1 MNWTTPDAYCDLFD
15 RLERNN
21 VPYVVVS
28 GVAVVLH
35 GHVRP
40 IVDLDIVIAATP
52 DESSRA
58 IQTLT
63 EAGFVPSIPLPLSM
77 VTVLRMFDQ
86 AQREV
91 DVFVRY
97 HIPFQALWESSE
109 RRLVGNSVVRIMS
122 MEHLLRAKRIT
133 GRPHDLLDIEGL
145 LRLEGGSAQSSAINI
160 ESGMSHDSLDKGE

>member
-1 MNWTTPDAYCDLFD
+1 VNWTTPDAYCDLFD
-15 RLERNN
+15 RLERHN

-40 IVDLDIVIAATP
+40 VVDLDIVIAATP

-58 IQTLT
+58 MQTLT
-63 EAGFVPSIPLPLSM
+63 EVGFVPSIPLPLSM
-77 VTVLRMFDQ
+77 VTVLRMFDFE
-86 AQREV
+86 QREV

-97 HIPFQALWESSE
+97 HIPFNELWASSE
-109 RRLVGNSVVRIMS
+109 QKLVGNSVVRVMS
-122 MEHLLRAKRIT
+122 FEHLLRAKRIT

-145 LRLEGGSAQSSAINI
+145 LALAGGGELSARTVASDPD
-160 ESGMSHDSLDKGE
+160 ETV

>member
-1 MNWTTPDAYCDLFD
+1 MNWTTPDAYCDLFE

-40 IVDLDIVIAATP
+40 VVDLDIVIAASP
-52 DESSRA
+52 VESYRA
-58 IQTLT
+58 MQTLT

-77 VTVLRMFDQ
+77 VTVLRMFDI

-91 DVFVRY
+91 DVFIRY
-97 HIPFQALWESSE
+97 HIPFNELWARSE
-109 RRLVGNSVVRIMS
+109 QKLVGNSVVRVAS
-122 MEHLLRAKRIT
+122 LEHLLRAKRTT

-145 LRLEGGSAQSSAINI
+145 LALEGGGELGTGSPMDAL
-160 ESGMSHDSLDKGE
+160 ELDGK